1 MNNIIISIFI
11 IGASFSL
18 LSQTTTT
25 MDADGS
31 ILLRESNDFT
41 SLKLHTSG
49 FDFRYINNNITN
61 SLKLKGDGSAWW
73 QFSDPNGIKGI
84 ELFANGNTSTNTHG
98 NITLHG
104 YSLGT
109 TTDGPFIKSIYLVN
123 QQNVALSCNTNSVP
137 TVTADYFAL
146 GFYNRIGTG
155 SWTHLGFYSSSSN
168 GIVSKITQS
177 GDYLQLSDSRL
188 KTNIENLEDTYQD
201 VLKLNPVTYNV
212 NNHTDLSYGFLA
224 QELKEIFPEMVSHIK
239 NDHEDQYM
247 VNYHQL
253 IPILT
258 AAIQEQH
265 DVLQKQKEQRLQNEK
280 ELDKIEKKAVA
291 LGYKKS

>member
-1 MNNIIISIFI
+1 MKNIIISIII

-25 MDADGS
+25 LDADGS
-31 ILLRESNDFT
+31 ILLKESNDFT

-61 SLKLKGDGSAWW
+61 SLKLKADGSAWW
-73 QFSDPNGIKGI
+73 QFFEPNGKKGI
-84 ELFANGNTSTNTHG
+84 ELFANGNTSTTTHG
-98 NITLHG
+98 NITLYG

-109 TTDGPFIKSIYLVN
+109 TTSGPFIKSIYLVN
-123 QQNVALSCNTNSVP
+123 KENFGIACPNSGTP
-137 TVTADYFAL
+137 TGDYFAL
-146 GFYNRIGTG
+146 GFYNHIGPG
-155 SWTHLGFYSSSSN
+155 SWTHLGFYNSYSN
-168 GIVSKITQS
+168 GIISKITE
-177 GDYLQLSDSRL
+177 GGGYFQLSDRRL
-188 KTNIENLEDTYQD
+188 KTDIENLEGTYQD

-265 DVLQKQKEQRLQNEK
+265 DVSQKQKEQMLQNEK